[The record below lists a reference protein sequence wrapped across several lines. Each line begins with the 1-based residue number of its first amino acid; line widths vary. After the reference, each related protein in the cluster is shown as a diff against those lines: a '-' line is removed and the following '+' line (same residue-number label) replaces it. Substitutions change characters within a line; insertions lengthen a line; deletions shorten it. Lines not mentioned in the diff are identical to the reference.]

1 MVGLWMEQTHLAM
14 ERKSQ
19 ATQSAADLPIPKPAG
34 GPNNRA
40 AANNF
45 NRAAKGFTPALQ
57 AAG

>member
-1 MVGLWMEQTHLAM
+1 MEQTHLAM

-19 ATQSAADLPIPKPAG
+19 ATPSAADLPIPKPAW
-34 GPNNRA
+34 GPNDPA

-45 NRAAKGFTPALQ
+45 NRAAKGFTRALQ